1 MDNHK
6 ASKEVTDTNEMEGLF
21 VFERSK
27 KRSTVEYHEEITD
40 GKKVIFYR
48 DLSQNA
54 LESTDYLGKV
64 ESGKY
69 TMGSYQE
76 KKDRFGTIVLESNLD
91 KSAEEIY
98 KLYKRRWNIETFY
111 DYYKNRLDVNTLH
124 LNDYYKTQG
133 LSFIMLVTSLIYSSF
148 TKILKENKIK
158 ESPQTILLNARFL
171 KLHRNKNMKWNVE
184 NINQK
189 HLKIFET
196 FGLDLLKEAS
206 SL

>member
-1 MDNHK
+1 
-6 ASKEVTDTNEMEGLF
+6 
-21 VFERSK
+21 
-27 KRSTVEYHEEITD
+27 
-40 GKKVIFYR
+40 
-48 DLSQNA
+48 
-54 LESTDYLGKV
+54 
-64 ESGKY
+64 
-69 TMGSYQE
+69 MGSYQE
-76 KKDRFGTIVLESNLD
+76 KKYRFGTIVLKSSLD

-111 DYYKNRLDVNTLH
+111 DYYKNRLNVNTLH

-133 LSFIMLVTSLIYSSF
+133 LSFIMFVISLIYSSF

-171 KLHRNKNMKWNVE
+171 KLHRNKNMKWNEE

-189 HLKIFET
+189 YLKIFET